1 MGHVRLGNP
10 PTTRKW
16 REVVDLLNAGD
27 VHIPD
32 IADAVERACDRSLA
46 DAVNDPAF
54 VEALWLFLKVPKAAS
69 SDDFAG
75 ELRKLRLRVP
85 DTPTVTDILAAFDEA
100 IEDVRRRSRQSLTDF
115 GQIAKGAAISALQ
128 SLVNDRLPSL
138 WEATREDE
146 RTTLATFA
154 STERFGELAH
164 RFFTNLLE
172 GHLQYFL
179 EREIPR
185 HIGPGS
191 FLQSVGDARHFD
203 GTVKR
208 HCTETTV
215 IMRAFA
221 KDWLGKNRF
230 HLDKDLSRRDA
241 AGFAAH
247 AFTKIRA
254 ELSRR
259 SGQQL

>member
-16 REVVDLLNAGD
+16 REVIDLLNAGD
-27 VHIPD
+27 VDVSD
-32 IADAVERACDRSLA
+32 IADAVEHASDRSLA

-54 VEALWLFLKVPKAAS
+54 VEALWLFLKVPQAAS

-75 ELRKLRLRVP
+75 ELRKLHLPVP
-85 DTPTVTDILAAFDEA
+85 DNPTVTDLLAAFDEA
-100 IEDVRRRSRQSLTDF
+100 IEGVRRRNRQSLTDF
-115 GQIAKGAAISALQ
+115 GLLAKDAAISALQ
-128 SLVNDRLPSL
+128 SLISDRNPSL

-154 STERFGELAH
+154 STERFGELAQ
-164 RFFTNLLE
+164 RFFTNLLD
-172 GHLQYFL
+172 GHLHYFL
-179 EREIPR
+179 EREIPC

-191 FLQSVGDARHFD
+191 FLQSVADTRYFERS
-203 GTVKR
+203 VKG
-208 HCTETTV
+208 HCAETTV

-221 KDWLGKNRF
+221 RDWLGKNRF

-247 AFTKIRA
+247 ALTKIRA

-259 SGQQL
+259 SGRQP

>member
-1 MGHVRLGNP
+1 MGHVRFGKP

-16 REVVDLLNAGD
+16 LEVVGLLSEGD
-27 VHIPD
+27 VHVPYL
-32 IADAVERACDRSLA
+32 AEAVERAADRSLA
-46 DAVNDPAF
+46 DAVKDPAF
-54 VEALWLFLKVPKAAS
+54 VEALWLFLKVPQAARS
-69 SDDFAG
+69 EDFSG
-75 ELRKLRLRVP
+75 ELRKLRLFVP
-85 DTPTVTDILAAFDEA
+85 ANPTVTDLMAAFDSA
-100 IEDVRRRSRQSLTDF
+100 IEDVRRRSTRSLTDF
-115 GQIAKGAAISALQ
+115 GLIAKNAAISALQ
-128 SLVNDRLPSL
+128 GLLNDRVPSL

-154 STERFGELAH
+154 STERFGELAQ
-164 RFFTNLLE
+164 RFFTDLLE

-191 FLQSVGDARHFD
+191 FVQSVADTRYFE
-203 GTVKR
+203 GTVRR
-208 HCTETTV
+208 HCKESTL
-215 IMRAFA
+215 IMRTFA
-221 KDWLGKNRF
+221 RDWLGKNRF

-259 SGQQL
+259 SGAIQ